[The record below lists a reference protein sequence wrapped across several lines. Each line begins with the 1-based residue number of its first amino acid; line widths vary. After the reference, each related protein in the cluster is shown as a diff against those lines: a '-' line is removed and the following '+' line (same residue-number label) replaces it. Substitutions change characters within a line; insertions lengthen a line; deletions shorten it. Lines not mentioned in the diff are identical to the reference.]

1 MHGTAVCKLRVRH
14 NKWAAAKPVRGWLPC
29 KYSDTFFI
37 VREKGSLTRSEYRNK
52 MDSTKH
58 ESVEKPCQDCTV
70 QKLKLQP
77 FTLEIVVQIFLYI
90 LSKMSLK

>member
-14 NKWAAAKPVRGWLPC
+14 NKWAAAEPVRDWLPC

-37 VREKGSLTRSEYRNK
+37 VREKGAL
-52 MDSTKH
+52 
-58 ESVEKPCQDCTV
+58 VEMNTEENGLHKTWKCWKPYQDCTV

-77 FTLEIVVQIFLYI
+77 FTFEIVVQVFLYI
-90 LSKMSLK
+90 LSKISLK